1 MIMDILV
8 NPNVAYMLL
17 VVGIVMVIMA
27 LFAPGTGILELG
39 AFFVLLLAGWEMTQL
54 PINLWALGLLVLGV
68 IPFILAVRKS
78 HKMVYLVIALAAF
91 IIGSIY
97 LFQGE
102 HWWQPGVNPILAV
115 VTSILAGG
123 YIWIA
128 VTKVMET
135 EYLRPQHG
143 TSQLIGKIGE
153 AKTDI
158 FNEGSVQIESE
169 LWSAHSAVP
178 IELGKDVRVV
188 KIDGFILEVEP
199 VSPKNE

>member
-1 MIMDILV
+1 MEILI
-8 NPNVAYMLL
+8 NPNVAYLLL
-17 VVGIVMVIMA
+17 VVGVVMVIMA

-39 AFFVLLLAGWEMTQL
+39 AFFVLLLAGWEMSQL
-54 PINLWALGLLVLGV
+54 PINLWALALLVLGV
-68 IPFILAVRKS
+68 VPFILAVRKS
-78 HKMVYLVIALAAF
+78 HKMIYLVIALIAF
-91 IIGSIY
+91 IVGSIY
-97 LFQGE
+97 LFKGE
-102 HWWQPGVNPILAV
+102 FWWQPGVNPILAI

-135 EYLRPQHG
+135 EYMRPQHG
-143 TSQLIGKIGE
+143 TTQLIGKIGE

-169 LWSAHSAVP
+169 LWSAHSAEP
-178 IELGKDVRVV
+178 IYLGSEVRVV

-199 VSPKNE
+199 VTPKND